1 MTDAVGSMW
10 CAYVFTAIALISLP
24 AAIATGNLITI
35 INWIAQT
42 FLQLVLLSIILKGQN
57 IQGERVETVISRI
70 DKNSKETEK
79 TIEYLKTIVNK
90 LESQQK
96 EELKELEK
104 K

>member
-10 CAYVFTAIALISLP
+10 CAYVFSAIALISLP

-35 INWIAQT
+35 ISWIAQT

-57 IQGERVETVISRI
+57 IQGERVETVVSRI
-70 DKNSKETEK
+70 DENSKNTEETVK
-79 TIEYLKTIVNK
+79 YLKILINK
-90 LESQQK
+90 LESQEKKQ
-96 EELKELEK
+96 LKEMEK